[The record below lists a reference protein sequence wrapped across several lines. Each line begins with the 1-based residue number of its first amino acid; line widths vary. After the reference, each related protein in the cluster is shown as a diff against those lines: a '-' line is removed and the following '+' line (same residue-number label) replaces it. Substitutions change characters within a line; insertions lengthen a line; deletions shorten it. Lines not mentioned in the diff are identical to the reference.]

1 MTGQESLI
9 EQNEGNYKTGLIT
22 DHIEIIGLRQI
33 RRHKAEYPPE
43 ETSGA
48 TIASGSTKHGN
59 GDRPLGE
66 FQCSLGQVHIYS
78 LMRDFET
85 LALES
90 YSNNS
95 PNQDHLLSLPKFNI
109 QRAIIENTI
118 AMGMTMEWMNDDDA
132 VSIFN
137 MQGPGILEALI
148 PASLRPTIVQRR
160 IPHHP

>member
-1 MTGQESLI
+1 MAPTTEMIPLAQMPQ
-9 EQNEGNYKTGLIT
+9 QNEGNYKTGLIN
-22 DHIEIIGLRQI
+22 DHIGYGRYDDTKLNTHQRKLAAQRSPLAALNTAMAIDLW
-33 RRHKAEYPPE
+33 
-43 ETSGA
+43 
-48 TIASGSTKHGN
+48 ASFSAHWA
-59 GDRPLGE
+59 
-66 FQCSLGQVHIYS
+66 I
-78 LMRDFET
+78 
-85 LALES
+85 

-109 QRAIIENTI
+109 QCAIIENTI